1 MEQHGHR
8 DAKKKKI
15 LYLMWTSRLYVS
27 LDEKLARNAT
37 YLRVLPRYPQFQLE
51 FPKDLLCLPF
61 YNTMMSDSIIQE
73 GFRMESIGNLEG
85 AKEAYMTSKN
95 TKKNAD
101 AIARLAWL
109 HRDSLDIYYKLIH
122 EAVSQQS
129 AVGYYLWAHILIGQ
143 GLEEKDPKNKYV
155 TIVKGLRFCQKSAL
169 VGYSAAQTLYGICCH
184 LGIAMS
190 LNVSEAHKC
199 YLMASSREL
208 HDDNKAVDPRGQ
220 FLLGFTYEKGGRCAR
235 KQGDGSF
242 VV

>member
-1 MEQHGHR
+1 
-8 DAKKKKI
+8 
-15 LYLMWTSRLYVS
+15 MWTSRLYVS

-122 EAVSQQS
+122 EA
-129 AVGYYLWAHILIGQ
+129 I
-143 GLEEKDPKNKYV
+143 
-155 TIVKGLRFCQKSAL
+155 
-169 VGYSAAQTLYGICCH
+169 
-184 LGIAMS
+184 S
-190 LNVSEAHKC
+190 LFSC
-199 YLMASSREL
+199 TPSPFS
-208 HDDNKAVDPRGQ
+208 
-220 FLLGFTYEKGGRCAR
+220 
-235 KQGDGSF
+235 
-242 VV
+242 